1 MLFRSIIVAG
11 AFGSFLDKKD
21 MMTLGMIP
29 AIDMAKVETAGNL
42 AGVGAVMI
50 LCDDIY
56 LQKSIAVA
64 KQIKVID
71 LACNQD
77 FQETFIKRLSFPIS
91 KD

>member
-1 MLFRSIIVAG
+1 MPTRILVAG
-11 AFGSFLDKKD
+11 AFGSFLDKKE
-21 MMTLGMIP
+21 MIALGMIP
-29 AIDMAKVETAGNL
+29 DMDMAKVETAGNL

-56 LQKSIAVA
+56 LQKSIVMAR
-64 KQIKVID
+64 QIKVID

-77 FQETFIKRLSFPIS
+77 FQETFIKRLSFPIT